1 MKLILFRGIP
11 GSSKSTSA
19 NRMFP
24 GILKLEQDQYFMR
37 DGHYRWNAREMP
49 KAVAWCKNACRNAL
63 ENNFDVIVCNTFT
76 KQKYIKDY
84 EDLAKEY
91 GADFVVYRCN
101 GQFKNTHNVPRS
113 VLASM
118 KAGFEDWDGEIN
130 I

>member
-1 MKLILFRGIP
+1 MKLIIYRGIP
-11 GSSKSTSA
+11 GAGKTSA
-19 NRMFP
+19 AFKMFP

-63 ENNFDVIVCNTFT
+63 ENGLDVIVCNTFT

-84 EDLAKEY
+84 EDIAKEY

-101 GQFKNTHNVPRS
+101 GQFQNTHNVPRS

-118 KAGFEDWDGEIN
+118 KAGFEDWDGEID